1 MKRIGEKG
9 GASFAKGR
17 YFKDVRIMFWMFL
30 SEFLVLFAGNIEAL
44 FFDPPS
50 VSTSFKHDLKR
61 DGQTNG

>member
-17 YFKDVRIMFWMFL
+17 YFKDVRIMFWIFL
-30 SEFLVLFAGNIEAL
+30 SEFLVLFAGNIEAFL
-44 FFDPPS
+44 TPPS
-50 VSTSFKHDLKR
+50 VSTSFKYDPKR

>member
-1 MKRIGEKG
+1 
-9 GASFAKGR
+9 
-17 YFKDVRIMFWMFL
+17 MFWMFL